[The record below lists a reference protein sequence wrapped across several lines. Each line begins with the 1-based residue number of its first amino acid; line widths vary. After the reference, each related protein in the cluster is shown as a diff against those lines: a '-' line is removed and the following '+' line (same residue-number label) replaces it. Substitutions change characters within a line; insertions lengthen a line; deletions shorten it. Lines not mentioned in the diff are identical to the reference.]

1 MKITTVLIF
10 TIFTICFVAVLYLVV
25 MIYTV
30 NRQAVVGGT
39 SSTDTLYSPLPIPM
53 PVPTPTQ

>member
-1 MKITTVLIF
+1 MKITTVLLF
-10 TIFTICFVAVLYLVV
+10 TIFTICFVTVLYLVV

-30 NRQAVVGGT
+30 SRQVIGGT